1 MGDSGIRPQPSL
13 GWIPPLKG
21 IPVLKFRTLVAV
33 AALATVALL
42 VPATA
47 QAAPAQRQGHGSS
60 EAQLAWGWKM

>member
-1 MGDSGIRPQPSL
+1 M
-13 GWIPPLKG
+13 
-21 IPVLKFRTLVAV
+21 LKFRTLVAV

-47 QAAPAQRQGHGSS
+47 QAAPTNAKANDSS